1 MTMHPFRL
9 IAHRGASV
17 RAPENTLPAFHA
29 ARETGSREI
38 ETDVQLTTDGALVLC
53 HDATLA
59 RYGHGDRRVEECSL
73 AELMDLDFGFW
84 FSPSFAGVRL
94 LLLEDLLESFGT
106 HFIFHIELKG
116 THPLLPTQTLDLVQ
130 RKELENRCI
139 FTSFSPEQL
148 FRARRHSPTARLGWL
163 VPSITSEVL
172 QIARECNLFQ
182 ICPEAANVTRETVR
196 EALEAVAEV
205 RAWGCPRHP
214 LNARE
219 TIQKV
224 RNAGC
229 CGITIDEPLWAT
241 SPEVQ

>member
-1 MTMHPFRL
+1 MTTHPFRL

-17 RAPENTLPAFHA
+17 RAPENTLPAFRA

-38 ETDVQLTTDGALVLC
+38 ETDVQRTTDGALVLC

-59 RYGHGDRRVEECSL
+59 RYGHGGRRIEECSL
-73 AELMDLDFGFW
+73 AELMDLDFGSW
-84 FSPSFAGVRL
+84 FSPSFAGERL

-106 HFIFHIELKG
+106 FFTCHIELKG
-116 THPLLPTQTLDLVQ
+116 VHPLLPARTLDLVQ
-130 RKELENRCI
+130 RKGLENRCV
-139 FTSFSPEQL
+139 FTSFSSEQL

-163 VPSITSEVL
+163 VPSITGEVL
-172 QIARECNLFQ
+172 QVARECNLFQ
-182 ICPEAANVTRETVR
+182 ICPEAANVTRESVR

-214 LNARE
+214 RNARE

-224 RNAGC
+224 RDAGC

-241 SPEVQ
+241 GQEAE